1 MNLKCGCSPPKRRT
15 DKWTY
20 CNVAQQLRAKYQETN
35 DNKDRQ
41 AYDNHFK
48 SNSNYSRFDNNDNR

>member
-1 MNLKCGCSPPKRRT
+1 MKCGCSPPKRRT
-15 DKWTY
+15 DNWVFCK
-20 CNVAQQLRAKYQETN
+20 VAQQLRAKYLKTN